1 MAIFHALSPSTST
14 RVSIIP
20 PTVHRGSSSPLVM
33 VQTRVALLTTLSSL
47 FLGSEWYLDKM
58 TAPMARMTSDIKS
71 TLHSQNVTACLR
83 WSLVGSLAS
92 YSE

>member
-1 MAIFHALSPSTST
+1 
-14 RVSIIP
+14 
-20 PTVHRGSSSPLVM
+20 M